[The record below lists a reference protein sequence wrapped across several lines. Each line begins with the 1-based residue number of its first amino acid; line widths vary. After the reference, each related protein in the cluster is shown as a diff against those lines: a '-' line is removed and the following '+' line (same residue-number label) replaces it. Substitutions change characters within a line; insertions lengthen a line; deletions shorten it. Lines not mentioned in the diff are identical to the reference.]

1 MHNYQILLFLRVG
14 EIDKAKRKGKLDR
27 NRQIDSILIK
37 RKTGCREREREKQRK
52 TEAERGKRWWLV
64 GGGRNSIQINIFPS

>member
-37 RKTGCREREREKQRK
+37 RKTGCREREREKKTKDGSRK
-52 TEAERGKRWWLV
+52 REKMVV
-64 GGGRNSIQINIFPS
+64 GGGGGIQFR